1 MKLLYGMAACCVI
14 IIVVLTIAVVTHE
27 KCVEVGTVDIV
38 VQPGDTLWSIVS
50 RVNPGE
56 DARLVIDAMDI
67 SPVIYPG
74 QIITVPFIVR
84 RG

>member
-14 IIVVLTIAVVTHE
+14 LIVVLTMAVVTHE
-27 KCVEVGTVDIV
+27 KCEVGTMDIV

-67 SPVIYPG
+67 SPVIHPG
-74 QIITVPFIVR
+74 QVITVIVR
-84 RG
+84 RS